1 MVFRWCRSTRAG
13 SWGFEG
19 RWSTLRQRS
28 SNALPPSTGPRR
40 VKPLRPTGPCRVG
53 KGVRPRR
60 RDGRSPSRRP
70 GGPAPQ
76 WWQRRPRRPPVTPQ
90 THPRTDGLDR
100 RGSVVG
106 GRTSGAWPPGA
117 FGQADGRADPNRE
130 RCRSGGFP
138 GGSKGG
144 GSTPR
149 QSASVLHRVGWLVSH
164 NHADSRVICMTG
176 SRGRPGLLSARG
188 GERSEPERAL
198 NRDGGRIDRLAG
210 RKGAVVSVIAT
221 VLPNVLN
228 GYTSIEARITSTGE
242 GKNS

>member
-106 GRTSGAWPPGA
+106 RTPQPRTLPERRFSGGIEGGRQHPSPERECFTSRRRNTKGTNH
-117 FGQADGRADPNRE
+117 GRRSRKFNQGCTICHSCRARASVCTVPKCPE
-130 RCRSGGFP
+130 CRSDRRE
-138 GGSKGG
+138 SE
-144 GSTPR
+144 
-149 QSASVLHRVGWLVSH
+149 
-164 NHADSRVICMTG
+164 RVIM
-176 SRGRPGLLSARG
+176 P
-188 GERSEPERAL
+188 PF
-198 NRDGGRIDRLAG
+198 D
-210 RKGAVVSVIAT
+210 AVV
-221 VLPNVLN
+221 
-228 GYTSIEARITSTGE
+228 
-242 GKNS
+242 